1 MKLVMLQLLII
12 MGSIIQNVSSYN
24 ILAIFPFSAKSH
36 FYMFQMISEALA
48 ARGHNITVVS
58 HFPKTSINTK
68 QGDWKG
74 VYNDYSIKDS
84 VPIYEN
90 LTTELV
96 IGNGFI
102 REMLVILDDGIDN
115 CEGVMSSGRLND
127 LMRTKTKYD
136 LVIVEIFNTACFVSA
151 ASRFGAPLIGVTSTS
166 FYPWYSDMMGN
177 IINPS
182 YIPVNLL
189 PFTTRMPFVE
199 RLINTIT
206 LSIIRLMYLFK
217 YKPNAQAI
225 VDKYLGKAHE
235 NKSKGIDAVNAVIM
249 NTHFTFSDPR
259 PNTPGIIQVGGC
271 TFKTPKSLPQ
281 DLEQYITSATRGI
294 IYFSM
299 GSILK
304 GASLP
309 ADQAQAFLG
318 AFNRLPP
325 GYKVLWKWEDDPPFG
340 FRQDIIKF
348 VSWTPQFDVLNHP
361 NVKLFISHCGLLGI
375 LDALYS
381 GVPIMGIPMF
391 ADQFSNMNYIIEK
404 GCGKHLEYD
413 MINED
418 VVYNKIID
426 MLSDKRYSTNAK
438 RLSTLFKDRQNNPLQ
453 EALFWIEYVAKYG
466 GHLLKP
472 SELPWYLLFSM
483 DIIILISII
492 FTMVIYLIRNSLHIT
507 WSMTQRLW
515 SKSSLQKAKT
525 K

>member
-136 LVIVEIFNTACFVSA
+136 LVIVE
-151 ASRFGAPLIGVTSTS
+151 
-166 FYPWYSDMMGN
+166 
-177 IINPS
+177 
-182 YIPVNLL
+182 
-189 PFTTRMPFVE
+189 
-199 RLINTIT
+199 
-206 LSIIRLMYLFK
+206 
-217 YKPNAQAI
+217 AQAI